1 MNEIDKEY
9 GVLVESLKTRV
20 KESRYRATLSVNKE
34 LVLLYHHIG
43 KQILKNNWKIME
55 QDIEFLRVQNEYLK
69 ELLAVTSN
77 ELTLIKDENKQLRK
91 IIYENENRKQ

>member
-1 MNEIDKEY
+1 
-9 GVLVESLKTRV
+9 
-20 KESRYRATLSVNKE
+20 
-34 LVLLYHHIG
+34 
-43 KQILKNNWKIME
+43 ME